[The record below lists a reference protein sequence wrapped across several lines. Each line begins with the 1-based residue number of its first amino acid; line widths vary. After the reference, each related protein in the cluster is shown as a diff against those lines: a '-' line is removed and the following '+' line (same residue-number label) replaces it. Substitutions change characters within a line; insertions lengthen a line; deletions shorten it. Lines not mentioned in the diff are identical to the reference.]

1 MQVGSAEA
9 SRPELDQNL
18 GAFNFGFGDILD
30 LDVSGSTVNGSLQKT
45 TLQKN
50 FAKTKL
56 LTLPNPSNFGA
67 EKT

>member
-50 FAKTKL
+50 FAKTEL
-56 LTLPNPSNFGA
+56 LTLPTPSNFGA